1 MGRLRMEQKME
12 QNGISKICIE
22 QSPCCTVLAPYRHWT
37 LFFFWRKWITEE
49 QEGECNLVPY
59 LHNPSCPAGY
69 YIEYDYIQTEQ
80 NEYDYSKTILYVW
93 QNIAMHS
100 QDRIKI
106 FCLDVD
112 FEHLTSLGN
121 EVMRVTP
128 WSQHSF
134 PLSMYG
140 GKELSTVLVRELES
154 FGAAYH

>member
-1 MGRLRMEQKME
+1 M
-12 QNGISKICIE
+12 
-22 QSPCCTVLAPYRHWT
+22 
-37 LFFFWRKWITEE
+37 
-49 QEGECNLVPY
+49 PY

-121 EVMRVTP
+121 EVMKVTP
-128 WSQHSF
+128 
-134 PLSMYG
+134 
-140 GKELSTVLVRELES
+140 
-154 FGAAYH
+154 